1 MEKTQGVL
9 KRLGWPVEEMSDRQ
23 ITQELYRRWFA
34 VSPGDTKEESPLSV
48 ASAGGIIAS
57 MCSEGNL
64 DALCWSPEDRI
75 PEQDVVPDEDEALY
89 LQGVSESDYHPDRRR
104 SRREPARDLV
114 RWCLSG
120 GEVSVGCT
128 GWLIN
133 RSVEGMA
140 FVAPT
145 SEAPQA
151 GEEIVPEIHSR
162 TNGVLEVGP
171 ATVVRTEMLNEELTL
186 VCARLIEQTW
196 PQ

>member
-1 MEKTQGVL
+1 MEKTRGVL
-9 KRLGWPVEEMSDRQ
+9 KRLGWPTEEMSDRQ

-34 VSPGDTKEESPLSV
+34 VSSGNLNEEAPLSV

-64 DALCWSPEDRI
+64 DVLCWSPDDRI
-75 PEQDVVPDEDEALY
+75 PEEEIIPDEDEALY
-89 LQGVSESDYHPDRRR
+89 LQDASGSEYHPDRRR
-104 SRREPARDLV
+104 SQRETARDLV

-120 GEVSVGCT
+120 GENSVGCT

-133 RSVEGMA
+133 RSAEGMA
-140 FVAPT
+140 FIAPA
-145 SEAPQA
+145 SEAPHT

-162 TNGVLEVGP
+162 TDGVLRAGP

-186 VCARLIEQTW
+186 VCTHLIEHTW
-196 PQ
+196 PE